1 MLFLTLEGPEGAGK
15 STLGRAL
22 AGRLRE
28 RGYEVLETREPGG
41 TAVGTRIREIVLL
54 DLALE
59 IEPLTEFLLYSA
71 SRAQLVREVIKPAL
85 AAGTVVLCDRYA
97 DSSMAYQGY
106 GRGLERRMLEDI
118 SYEATAGLRPN
129 LTFLL
134 DVDPAEGLKRASHK
148 GGLDRL
154 ERADLSF
161 HTRVRA
167 GFLELAAAEPER
179 FAVLNG
185 SEPAGLVLE
194 RAWVLLEGTLKFM
207 GHGHG

>member
-15 STLGRAL
+15 STLGREL
-22 AGRLRE
+22 AQRLRE

-59 IEPLTEFLLYSA
+59 IDPLTEFLLYSA
-71 SRAQLVREVIKPAL
+71 SRAQLVREVIRPAL
-85 AAGTVVLCDRYA
+85 AAGAVVLCDRYA

-106 GRGLERRMLEDI
+106 GRGLNRRVLEDI
-118 SYEATAGLRPN
+118 TYEATAGLRPN

-134 DVDPAEGLKRASHK
+134 DMDPAEGLRRASHK

-154 ERADLSF
+154 EQADLSF

-179 FAVLNG
+179 FAVLDG

-207 GHGHG
+207 G

>member
-1 MLFLTLEGPEGAGK
+1 VLFLTLEGPEGAGK
-15 STLGRAL
+15 STLGREL
-22 AGRLRE
+22 AGRLRQ

-59 IEPLTEFLLYSA
+59 IDPLTEFLLYSA
-71 SRAQLVREVIKPAL
+71 SRAQLVREVIRPAL
-85 AAGTVVLCDRYA
+85 ASGTVVLCDRYA
-97 DSSMAYQGY
+97 DSSLAYQGY
-106 GRGLERRMLEDI
+106 GRGLNRRVLEDI

-134 DVDPAEGLKRASHK
+134 DVDPAEGLKRASSK

-179 FAVLNG
+179 IAVLDG
-185 SEPAGLVLE
+185 LEPAGLVLE

-207 GHGHG
+207 G

>member
-15 STLGRAL
+15 STLGREL
-22 AGRLRE
+22 AQRLRE
-28 RGYEVLETREPGG
+28 RGYSVLETREPGG

-59 IEPLTEFLLYSA
+59 IDPLTEFLLYSA

-85 AAGTVVLCDRYA
+85 ASGTVVVCDRYA

-118 SYEATAGLRPN
+118 SYEATAGLRPH

-134 DVDPAEGLKRASHK
+134 DVDPAEGLRRASSK

-154 ERADLSF
+154 ERADLGF

-167 GFLELAAAEPER
+167 GFLELAAFEPER
-179 FAVLNG
+179 FAVLDA

-194 RAWVLLEGTLKFM
+194 RAWVLLEGTLRFL
-207 GHGHG
+207 GLGQG

>member
-207 GHGHG
+207 G

>member
-1 MLFLTLEGPEGAGK
+1 MGGEGEKAHSYLQRATVLFLTLEGPEGAGK
-15 STLGRAL
+15 STLGREL
-22 AGRLRE
+22 AQRLRE

-54 DLALE
+54 DLTLE
-59 IEPLTEFLLYSA
+59 IDPLTEFLLYSA

-85 AAGTVVLCDRYA
+85 ASGMVVLCDRYA

-118 SYEATAGLRPN
+118 TYEATAGLRPN

-134 DVDPAEGLKRASHK
+134 DVDPAEGLRRASHK

-154 ERADLSF
+154 EQADLSF

-179 FAVLNG
+179 FAVLDG

-194 RAWVLLEGTLKFM
+194 RA
-207 GHGHG
+207 

>member
-1 MLFLTLEGPEGAGK
+1 VLFLTLEGPEGAGK
-15 STLGRAL
+15 STLGREL
-22 AGRLRE
+22 AQRLRE
-28 RGYEVLETREPGG
+28 RGYSVLETREPGG

-59 IEPLTEFLLYSA
+59 IDPLTEFLLYSA

-85 AAGTVVLCDRYA
+85 ASGTVVVCDRYA

-118 SYEATAGLRPN
+118 SYEATAGLRPH

-134 DVDPAEGLKRASHK
+134 DVDPAEGLRRASSK

-154 ERADLSF
+154 ERADLGF

-167 GFLELAAAEPER
+167 GFLELAAFEPER
-179 FAVLNG
+179 FAVLDA

-194 RAWVLLEGTLKFM
+194 RAWVLLEGTLRFL
-207 GHGHG
+207 GLGQG

>member
-15 STLGRAL
+15 STLGREL
-22 AGRLRE
+22 AQRLRE

-54 DLALE
+54 DLSLE
-59 IEPLTEFLLYSA
+59 IDPLTEFLLYSA

-97 DSSMAYQGY
+97 DSSLAYQGY

-118 SYEATAGLRPN
+118 TYEATAGLRPN

-134 DVDPAEGLKRASHK
+134 DVDPVEGLKRASHK

-154 ERADLSF
+154 EQADLSF
-161 HTRVRA
+161 HTRVRG
-167 GFLELAAAEPER
+167 GFLELAATEPER
-179 FAVLNG
+179 FAVLDA

-207 GHGHG
+207 G